1 MSPLLL
7 AAGGGLP
14 ALSDLPQLFFGFVNP
29 AHPEHLPVLFVYAG
43 GALAVSFCC
52 SLLEATL
59 LSVRV
64 TELMRRAEKG
74 ERGVQRL
81 LMYKQDKIED
91 GIGAILTLN
100 TVAHTIG
107 ASLAGAQAARA
118 FSSESLPEDV
128 AVAGFSAL
136 LTVAVLVATEII
148 PKTLGTNYASALA
161 PWVGHAVH
169 ALAVVMRPVLVVT
182 GAMTRL
188 LSRGEPEGISR
199 GELQALVNM
208 AQHHGA
214 IAHDESR
221 VLSNLLGFEGLRV
234 ADVMTPRTVVRMIS
248 RNASIGECIA
258 DDALAEHTRIPVYE
272 SSRDQVQGY
281 VHQRELLRSVAQGGD
296 KTAPVTVFMRPILTM
311 DESTT
316 LGAALRVFLDSSD
329 HLAIVQDD
337 FGGTSGLVTLEDV
350 VETLL
355 GAEIVDEA
363 DRVADLRELAAQ
375 IRDKRM
381 ARRRQ
386 GKASPAA
393 DLPANE

>member
-1 MSPLLL
+1 MLFAS
-7 AAGGGLP
+7 GGGLP
-14 ALSDLPQLFFGFVNP
+14 ALSDIPSLVMGFVNP
-29 AHPEHLPVLFVYAG
+29 AHPEHLLMLFVYAG
-43 GALAVSFCC
+43 GALAISFCC

-64 TELMRRAEKG
+64 TELMRRAEDG
-74 ERGVQRL
+74 GRGVNLL
-81 LMYKQDKIED
+81 LMYKQERIED

-118 FSSESLPEDV
+118 FSSDTLPEDV

-161 PWVGHAVH
+161 PGVGYSIHG
-169 ALAVVMRPVLVVT
+169 LAMVTKPILFVT
-182 GAMTRL
+182 GFLTKL

-208 AQHHGA
+208 AQSHGA
-214 IAHDESR
+214 IEHDESR
-221 VLSNLLGFEGLRV
+221 VLTNLLGFEGLAV
-234 ADVMTPRTVVRMIS
+234 EDVMTPRTVVRMIGLDHTV
-248 RNASIGECIA
+248 GECI
-258 DDALAEHTRIPVYE
+258 DRQALSEHTRIPVFGTD
-272 SSRDQVQGY
+272 RDDVKGY
-281 VHQRELLRSVAQGGD
+281 VHQLELLRFVAGGGD
-296 KTAPVTVFMRPILTM
+296 RDAPLEDFLRPVATM
-311 DESTT
+311 TKSTT
-316 LGAALRVFLDSSD
+316 LGEALRVFLGTRD
-329 HLAIVQDD
+329 HLAIVQGE

-363 DRVADLRELAAQ
+363 DRVDDLRALAAQ
-375 IRDKRM
+375 MRDRRL
-381 ARRRQ
+381 ARENRTPEED
-386 GKASPAA
+386 AS
-393 DLPANE
+393 E